1 MRSSYTPS
9 LLTPYF
15 TLGKG
20 KKLFQEQE
28 RLIINST
35 FFKASTQR
43 EIIEETKIPQQTISR
58 IVKSLL
64 DRSVLIQTSKESS
77 GERGQPGFWLETNPE
92 FAYGLGLALLMDG
105 ISLVLMDF
113 KGQVIVED
121 RATLADMTV
130 NNVMSHLHN
139 MIPNMLERS
148 KVPQE
153 KILGMGVGIS
163 GYFTAQ
169 DAYINTHSMLNEWAD
184 VKIAEL
190 LTEHFSFP
198 VWVEND
204 AKAAAA
210 GEGVDGIGKTYKNF
224 VYLFVSTAFGGGVI
238 TDGHIMHGTHGN
250 SGELG
255 DLLPPKRYMHP
266 NLENLRQILID
277 NNVEITTV
285 AELIEKFD
293 INWPGVNEW
302 VNRVQDAV
310 SLVASAS
317 AAILDTQ
324 AIVIG
329 GHIPDELCDLLIKN
343 VDIYVQH
350 RRHSSRPT
358 PKLIRGKSIHE
369 PIAVGA
375 ASLPLRE
382 LCL

>member
-20 KKLFQEQE
+20 DKIFQDQE
-28 RLIINST
+28 RLITKSA

-43 EIIEETKIPQQTISR
+43 EIIDETKIPQQTMSR

-64 DRSVLIQTSKESS
+64 DRNVLLQTSRESI
-77 GERGQPGFWLETNPE
+77 GGRGQPGFWLETNPD
-92 FAYGLGLALLMDG
+92 FAYGLGVAILLDGLALVV
-105 ISLVLMDF
+105 SDF
-113 KGQVIVED
+113 KGQVIIEHKCL
-121 RATLADMTV
+121 LADMSV
-130 NNVMSHLHN
+130 NNVIQHLHK
-139 MIPNMLERS
+139 MIPDIIAES
-148 KVPQE
+148 KVPKE

-163 GYFTAQ
+163 GYFV
-169 DAYINTHSMLNEWAD
+169 DHDVYINTHTMLNEWAD
-184 VKIAEL
+184 VNIPQL
-190 LTEHFSFP
+190 LTEHFSMP

-210 GEGVDGIGKTYKNF
+210 GEGLDGVGKKYKNF
-224 VYLFVSTAFGGGVI
+224 VYLFISTAFGGGVI
-238 TDGHIMHGTHGN
+238 TDGYVMHGTHGN

-266 NLENLRQILID
+266 NLENLRQILIAND
-277 NNVEITTV
+277 VDISTV
-285 AELIEKFD
+285 AELISEFD

-302 VNRVQDAV
+302 VNKVQDAV

-329 GHIPDELCDLLIKN
+329 GHIPPELSELLIKN
-343 VDIYVQH
+343 VDIHVQY
-350 RRHSSRPT
+350 RRDSSRLK
-358 PKLIRGKSIHE
+358 PKLIVAKSMHE
-369 PIAVGA
+369 PVAVGA
-375 ASLPLRE
+375 ACLAIRE